1 MTKRLS
7 IRTATVATVAAAILG
22 CAGTAAADPAEFNNG
37 FGNAQATIDALKA
50 QGYNVIMNG
59 APVYPL
65 SGCKVTGVEGLRDSN
80 SKPGGE
86 RIDATQF
93 DTVYVDISC
102 KGG

>member
-1 MTKRLS
+1 MTKKLS
-7 IRTATVATVAAAILG
+7 MRIATGVTLAAAILAATG
-22 CAGTAAADPAEFNNG
+22 IAAADPAEFNNG

-50 QGYNVIMNG
+50 QGYNVVLNG

-80 SKPGGE
+80 SKAGGD
-86 RIDATQF
+86 RVDPTQF

>member
-1 MTKRLS
+1 MTKKLNTRIAAGGMLG
-7 IRTATVATVAAAILG
+7 ATMLAWP
-22 CAGTAAADPAEFNNG
+22 GTAAADPAEFGNG
-37 FGNAQATIDALKA
+37 FGNAQDTINTLKA
-50 QGYNVIMNG
+50 QGYNVVLNG

-80 SKPGGE
+80 SKAGGD
-86 RIDATQF
+86 RIDPTQF

>member
-1 MTKRLS
+1 MTKKLS
-7 IRTATVATVAAAILG
+7 MRIASGVTLAAAILG
-22 CAGTAAADPAEFNNG
+22 LAGTAAADPAEFNNG

-50 QGYNVIMNG
+50 QGYNVVLNG

-65 SGCKVTGVEGLRDSN
+65 TGCKVTGVEGLRDFN

-86 RIDATQF
+86 RIDPAQF

>member
-1 MTKRLS
+1 MTKKLS
-7 IRTATVATVAAAILG
+7 SWIATGGILAAAMLAW
-22 CAGTAAADPAEFNNG
+22 AGTAAADPAEFNNG

-50 QGYNVIMNG
+50 QGYNVVLNG

-65 SGCKVTGVEGLRDSN
+65 TGCKVTGVEGLRDFN

-86 RIDATQF
+86 RIDPAQF
-93 DTVYVDISC
+93 DTVYVDIAC

>member
-1 MTKRLS
+1 MTKKLS
-7 IRTATVATVAAAILG
+7 MRIASGVTLAAAILG
-22 CAGTAAADPAEFNNG
+22 WAGTAAADPAEFNNG

-50 QGYNVIMNG
+50 QGYNVVLNG

-65 SGCKVTGVEGLRDSN
+65 TGCKVTGVEGLRDFN

-86 RIDATQF
+86 RIDPAQF
-93 DTVYVDISC
+93 DTVYVDIAC